1 MTKKPH
7 ETATSPD
14 EKPANVI
21 SRGVVRMLGEMGY
34 ASVTEFT
41 LKNNRR
47 VDVIGLNR
55 RGKIVIVEI
64 KSSVADFR
72 SDHKWTEY
80 LEFCEEF
87 YFAVAEEFPRHILP
101 EDQGLIIA
109 DRFGAEIVVGAETR
123 KINAARRKSLTLNFG
138 RTAAKRLQQFID
150 PDL

>member
-1 MTKKPH
+1 MTEKPH
-7 ETATSPD
+7 ETAVNPD
-14 EKPANVI
+14 EKTAI
-21 SRGVVRMLGEMGY
+21 HIARGVIRMLGEMGY